1 MIKILNRVVISFF
14 LSASLLG
21 CVQPVQAPPATS
33 NAAASSSD
41 AAYQPQIAPADFVAV
56 IDNPFLPLIPGTTF
70 VYEGMTADGLER
82 VEIKILTETRQVMGI
97 QATIMQDTVTIGGEV
112 VEDTF
117 DWFAQDK
124 AGNVW
129 YLGEDVDNYEG
140 GVVKDHAGSWEAGVD
155 GALPGIVMFADPAAH
170 VGETYYQ
177 EFYAGEA
184 EDEATLLSASESI
197 SVAYGTFENV
207 VQTYD
212 FTALD
217 PDSQEHKFYAAGIGS
232 VKTVNLT
239 TGVIFD
245 LIEFTPVATTTVE
258 LLPQPT
264 SGFPPGFEPNE
275 ADRVDIA
282 KPIFSNPTSITNPL
296 LPITEVD
303 QLIQLGLKDGY
314 PHRTEFTLLPG
325 TKTISWNGEQT
336 EVRILQ
342 FVAYL
347 DGRVLEHALD
357 FLAQA
362 DGGAVW
368 YFGED
373 VYNYENG
380 VVIDRDGTWLA
391 GKDGPAAMIMPANPK
406 VGDVFRPEN
415 IPGNVFEEV
424 EVKSVDAKV
433 EGPFGPVNGAII
445 TEELHMDGKYEDKI
459 FAPKYGEFSTGSGRD
474 LEVLAI
480 AIPADAL
487 AKSVPAELT
496 TLSDGTK
503 EIFNSAESGNW
514 TNVSN
519 TLKNMNEAWT
529 TFQIQKKDNMSKLLQ
544 TQMSKTLD
552 ALAGDVLSPAVD
564 SRDVTGTQ
572 YAVID
577 AGLAILDLKLPYL
590 LSSEIDLERF
600 ELWSIKLLVD
610 AESGNMEGFTGDVTT
625 LEWIQDRFLHGIDSS
640 LATKIDSQIK
650 ELRSTVDDEDSDKS
664 IDTVKQLL
672 DSINQ
677 AQQ

>member
-1 MIKILNRVVISFF
+1 MK
-14 LSASLLG
+14 
-21 CVQPVQAPPATS
+21 
-33 NAAASSSD
+33 
-41 AAYQPQIAPADFVAV
+41 
-56 IDNPFLPLIPGTTF
+56 TTF
-70 VYEGMTADGLER
+70 LLIFT
-82 VEIKILTETRQVMGI
+82 LTISMAGSQGYFFISNINAQTNNVVNDENETSGI
-97 QATIMQDTVTIGGEV
+97 PQ
-112 VEDTF
+112 TF
-117 DWFAQDK
+117 T
-124 AGNVW
+124 
-129 YLGEDVDNYEG
+129 DVD
-140 GVVKDHAGSWEAGVD
+140 
-155 GALPGIVMFADPAAH
+155 LPTKP
-170 VGETYYQ
+170 
-177 EFYAGEA
+177 
-184 EDEATLLSASESI
+184 ES
-197 SVAYGTFENV
+197 
-207 VQTYD
+207 Q
-212 FTALD
+212 
-217 PDSQEHKFYAAGIGS
+217 
-232 VKTVNLT
+232 
-239 TGVIFD
+239 
-245 LIEFTPVATTTVE
+245 
-258 LLPQPT
+258 
-264 SGFPPGFEPNE
+264 
-275 ADRVDIA
+275 RVDLVI
-282 KPIFSNPTSITNPL
+282 PSFSNPTNITNPL
-296 LPITEVD
+296 FPISKLHSAV
-303 QLIQLGLKDGY
+303 LLGNIDGALF
-314 PHRTEFTLLPG
+314 RAETTLLPETRVVDLNG
-325 TKTISWNGEQT
+325 TKIETSVSQYT
-336 EVRILQ
+336 
-342 FVAYL
+342 AYL
-347 DGRVLEHALD
+347 NGRIHEIALD
-357 FLAQA
+357 LYAQA
-362 DGGAVW
+362 DDGSVW

-373 VYNYENG
+373 VYNYKDGIVE
-380 VVIDRDGTWLA
+380 DTEGTWLA

-496 TLSDGTK
+496 TLSDGTT

-544 TQMSKTLD
+544 TQMSKALD

-564 SRDVTGTQ
+564 SRDVTGTK
-572 YAVID
+572 YAAID

-590 LSSEIDLERF
+590 FPSKIDLERF

-610 AESGNMEGFTGDVTT
+610 AESDNMEGVTGDVTT
-625 LEWIQDRFLHGIDSS
+625 LKWIQDRFLHTIDSS

-650 ELRSTVDDEDSDKS
+650 ELRSMVDDEDIDKS